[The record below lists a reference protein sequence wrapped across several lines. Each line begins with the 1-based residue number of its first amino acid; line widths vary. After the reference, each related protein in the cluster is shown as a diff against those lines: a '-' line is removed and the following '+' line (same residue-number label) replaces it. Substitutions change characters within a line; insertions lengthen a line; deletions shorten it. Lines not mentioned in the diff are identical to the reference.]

1 MNPLAMFGEA
11 TPSLN
16 VSGITDT
23 VTTSA
28 IFGLIQAVLPIV
40 AVAILVGV
48 VFYVI
53 RWSIGLFRGI

>member
-1 MNPLAMFGEA
+1 MLNYLASTAA
-11 TPSLN
+11 TLD
-16 VSGITDT
+16 VSGITNT
-23 VTTSA
+23 VTTEA

>member
-1 MNPLAMFGEA
+1 MNPAMFLA
-11 TPSLN
+11 TTTPSLD

>member
-1 MNPLAMFGEA
+1 MLNYLASTA
-11 TPSLN
+11 PTLD

>member
-1 MNPLAMFGEA
+1 MNPAMFLVTT
-11 TPSLN
+11 TPSLD
-16 VSGITDT
+16 VSGITNT
-23 VTTSA
+23 VTTTA

>member
-1 MNPLAMFGEA
+1 MMYFASTA
-11 TPSLN
+11 PSLD

-23 VTTSA
+23 VTTTA

>member
-1 MNPLAMFGEA
+1 MNPAMYLATT
-11 TPSLN
+11 TPSLD
-16 VSGITDT
+16 VSGITNT
-23 VTTSA
+23 VTTTA

>member
-1 MNPLAMFGEA
+1 MMYFGST
-11 TPSLN
+11 TPSLD

-23 VTTSA
+23 VTTTA